1 MAITKAYLMS
11 ETNKRIPFM
20 FNPETIEFSKDVDWS
35 PEVSAGKDAP
45 KQTFKSGG
53 PVTFSI
59 NALFDS
65 TESGSPI
72 TTITSTLFDLTVV
85 NSAISGT
92 KANRN
97 MQRPPWVQFH
107 WGQMSSVKAVI
118 TSLKV
123 KFTYFK
129 SDGTPTRAEVAMSFK
144 QYDDQT
150 LPRQN
155 PTSGTPNPGQIRR
168 LETGQYLD
176 TLSQDLYGDSSRWR
190 SIAEAN
196 NVDDPLALEPGR
208 YLVIPELES

>member
-1 MAITKAYLMS
+1 MAITKAYLKS
-11 ETNKRIPFM
+11 ETNVTINFM

-35 PEVSAGKDAP
+35 PEESPGKNAP
-45 KQTFKSGG
+45 KQTFKKGG

-65 TESGSPI
+65 TESGKAI
-72 TTITSTLFDLTVV
+72 TDTTSKLFDLASVAKDV
-85 NSAISGT
+85 KGT

-107 WGQMSSVKAVI
+107 WGKMSSVKAVI

-129 SDGTPTRAEVAMSFK
+129 SDGTPTRAEVAISFR
-144 QYDDQT
+144 QYQDEK
-150 LPRQN
+150 LPKQN
-155 PTSGTPNPGQIRR
+155 PTSGTLNPGQVRR

-176 TLSQDLYGDSSRWR
+176 TLSQDLYGDSGRWR
-190 SIAEAN
+190 EIAEAN
-196 NVDDPLALEPGR
+196 NIDDPLALETGR